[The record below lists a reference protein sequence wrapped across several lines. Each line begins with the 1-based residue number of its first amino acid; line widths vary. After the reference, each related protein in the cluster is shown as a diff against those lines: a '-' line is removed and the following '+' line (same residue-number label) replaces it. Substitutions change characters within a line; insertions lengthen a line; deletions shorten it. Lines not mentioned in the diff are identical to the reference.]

1 MPRSD
6 SAGPG
11 ARDGS
16 GLPRADR
23 PDPKRPDSLAV
34 ARAAG
39 RRADQARE
47 PEAPRPSK
55 RRHGIGC
62 APACCRGSTSHGRRR
77 GRCSTGSCAR
87 TSTAFSRRWP
97 PPATAQ
103 ACRASS
109 SASSAT
115 SSAAGSSPA
124 ASPACG
130 ATPAG
135 SSASSRSP
143 VRHAPSARAAAAGAR
158 VRDRRALL
166 PRCPSGTDGAA
177 GLPGGAPPAPRA
189 RRVRGRA
196 RVHGDD
202 VRRWTEAATDPLS
215 AAPRG
220 LSADHDAPEM
230 KGARGPS
237 CRQEGYRAT
246 PQLGPIPR
254 YV

>member
-6 SAGPG
+6 SAGPV

-87 TSTAFSRRWP
+87 TSTAFSRRRP

-115 SSAAGSSPA
+115 SSAAGSYGEERRRAVDVLRRRP
-124 ASPACG
+124 
-130 ATPAG
+130 
-135 SSASSRSP
+135 SS
-143 VRHAPSARAAAAGAR
+143 RAAAAAPSLLDMAQARWCRLDGAP
-158 VRDRRALL
+158 LL
-166 PRCPSGTDGAA
+166 PLVRAGIGFVDGVQQASK
-177 GLPGGAPPAPRA
+177 
-189 RRVRGRA
+189 RA
-196 RVHGDD
+196 RVTWPSG
-202 VRRWTEAATDPLS
+202 VRTTLPVLAANRRYTLTDGEGEPVIT
-215 AAPRG
+215 AAP
-220 LSADHDAPEM
+220 APV
-230 KGARGPS
+230 APTRS
-237 CRQEGYRAT
+237 SRR
-246 PQLGPIPR
+246 
-254 YV
+254 